1 MGPISN
7 TSPTITFRVASS
19 NHKYGP
25 YNNSSDFYTSNPYQR
40 STNISSTYSQSST
53 ILNIDTFSLQSEE
66 FPQFSGFV
74 RLGMELI
81 GSTSGA
87 SAQVTDVRIITD
99 NVGTV
104 IGCFNVPS
112 SNDDTTPEFVTG
124 RNVFRLT
131 SSPLNS
137 LIKGSTTT
145 AAQEIFYSQGDI
157 DTTEEVT
164 LSLRNARVENY

>member
-1 MGPISN
+1 
-7 TSPTITFRVASS
+7 
-19 NHKYGP
+19 
-25 YNNSSDFYTSNPYQR
+25 
-40 STNISSTYSQSST
+40 
-53 ILNIDTFSLQSEE
+53 
-66 FPQFSGFV
+66 
-74 RLGMELI
+74 MELI

-164 LSLRNARVENY
+164 LSLRNARVETIEDSEQRTLDNEIDFDIVNNVTLRPPPPPPPPPDLSLIHI